1 MPTAAQQLNAAK
13 LTPDSLRRAARL
25 AMAAGDNLNV
35 AHAFRNRTGRHYAQ
49 AMQDAE
55 AALREALAIL
65 DPQTTAELEMAA

>member
-1 MPTAAQQLNAAK
+1 MTTVLHINAAK
-13 LTPDSLRRAARL
+13 STPDSLRRAARL

-65 DPQTTAELEMAA
+65 DPADTTADLEMAA